1 MARKAIRGYTEK
13 SYYDNTTFKGIVAT
27 TDPLNEGSFAHM
39 VNFDISDTGSSIKPR
54 CGFLTTDFVIKEGQA
69 YNTVKLKADST
80 LYFYEP
86 SLQQYIFVDFSTFK
100 FTSEELG
107 DYTYSISAYAVAFN
121 AEIVE
126 GHTNKHFVATRI
138 TNVDLDDIINLFVHN
153 DEDDYKNIR
162 LGLTRTV
169 FKNTLA
175 QHITDDYLISKYII
189 KHRFNAYT
197 PYTWIELYY
206 RKEGSSYED
215 ITFDADTVVISFVNT
230 EDIASIDSNNRN
242 IASTKSIIPDP
253 LQKIY
258 PEDSKDLAYNQF
270 PFIYTKDNS
279 SGKYISS
286 TTDNLDITLIPH
298 FLLRENVD
306 KSTWAY
312 SYTITSTRYN
322 NNITSDNTC
331 YSSLY
336 SISTNEN
343 INSMYTTY
351 LQSEAEKVSKVDSDW
366 KLVHLN
372 SLVNEVSPDN
382 IASVY
387 FYWMYASALAT
398 PNFEQFYGLRSLYS
412 GYYDSDDN
420 TDEHMFSDLLEYS
433 NRVNFS
439 DYDYYTSRYFT
450 DSVLVYVVPNID
462 KSKIQV
468 FNNGN
473 VIIDELWHFMNQL
486 SDDMQVFNDSNC
498 STYSRAHAIVT
509 KFNGRTNISNKELIS
524 ILSSIDCKDI
534 RFIIVP
540 FSDITETFTYDK
552 NAKITKEGLKYY
564 KHYSMY
570 TGILFDDT
578 DPVSVHELCT
588 YLRSNQHTNIV
599 FKYMQT
605 AAAVDIESTAE
616 LKINDSI
623 AAQVMPSYSKL
634 MSRRDN
640 NIRYYIYTADTPIS
654 SKIDVGN
661 VQVNDTGAYLPHEDH
676 LYQYFYIR
684 RYTFESG
691 VSHYTSSVPLLA
703 PVVYNPDR
711 TSTSEILSKYR
722 CLIDVSLWIP
732 HSISI
737 TEQHAQSH
745 FNLTDGL
752 LYLDVLDPKLKDLRD
767 RGYFDNGVNLTMYIT
782 PHVIYETLND
792 LVSNPY
798 TIHDVT
804 YIHSYTPLF
813 MSTLVTLGAYP
824 TYIIDKLQD
833 DPYDIIES
841 NKWCVFHSEQG
852 DRLVTWV
859 SNKVYVSEANNYY
872 YFKDANK
879 YTYPEKVLKV
889 IQFKN
894 TLLVFTPIN
903 LYSIYPYEDTIMVES
918 GKDEEGNTQ
927 YVQNKVIYY
936 ATLPV
941 LYNLMLTEQYIDAI
955 QVFNQMVLFY
965 SADGQ
970 LFMIKP
976 TATIDNDTKFTIQY
990 FNKSANDI
998 LANYDTY
1005 MNERLQVY
1013 GYSGDYLISDKTKV
1027 GIKVQVNINYIK
1039 IFYTYKDYTYILIY
1053 DVINNYFYSYDT
1065 MSFSDIKDIF
1075 FTEEGDVY
1083 VSTSHL
1089 GDKEKY
1095 LFFTTKNNRPNEVDN
1110 NIDEAIYNNFV
1121 NYDIKTELDTGILN
1135 LNTHL
1140 KKRFRDLHTV
1150 YKNITATYLNMEV
1163 ETFIDCVPA
1172 QVVFNDSI
1180 EVKSS
1185 TTDGAIEHVYDC
1197 VEIKNTNDILK
1208 QNALFDFSLFTS
1220 NKMLTHY
1227 TNIPCLGKQFRLRLR
1242 FNSKGVYKL
1251 QSYGITF
1258 KEHQI

>member
-1 MARKAIRGYTEK
+1 MARKAVRGYTEK
-13 SYYDNTTFKGIVAT
+13 SYYDNTSFKGIVAT

-39 VNFDISDTGSSIKPR
+39 VNFDISDTGSSVKPR
-54 CGFLTTDFVIKEGQA
+54 CGFLTTDFVIKEGQL

-121 AEIVE
+121 AEIVK

-138 TNVDLDDIINLFVHN
+138 TNVDLNDIINLFVHN

-162 LGLTRTV
+162 LGLTHTV

-175 QHITDDYLISKYII
+175 QHITDDYMISKYIV
-189 KHRFNAYT
+189 KHSFNSYT

-215 ITFDADTVVISFVNT
+215 VTFDADTVVVSFVNT
-230 EDIASIDSNNRN
+230 EDTGSIDPNNRN
-242 IASTKSIIPDP
+242 IASTKSIIPDL

-258 PEDSKDLAYNQF
+258 PVDSKDLAYNQF
-270 PFIYTKDNS
+270 SFIYAKDNN

-306 KSTWAY
+306 KSTWTY
-312 SYTITSTRYN
+312 SYTLTSTRYN
-322 NNITSDNTC
+322 NNLTSDNTWH
-331 YSSLY
+331 SNLY
-336 SISTNEN
+336 SISTNEDVHS
-343 INSMYTTY
+343 IYTAH
-351 LQSEAEKVSKVDSDW
+351 LKAEAERVSQVDDDMG
-366 KLVHLN
+366 LVHLN
-372 SLVNEVSPDN
+372 SLVDKVSPDN

-387 FYWMYASALAT
+387 FYWMYASVLST

-412 GYYDSDDN
+412 GYYEPD
-420 TDEHMFSDLLEYS
+420 TGEQLMSDLLEYS
-433 NRVNFS
+433 NRIDFS
-439 DYDYYTSRYFT
+439 DYDYYTSSYFT

-468 FNNGN
+468 FKPDYAINEFSNF
-473 VIIDELWHFMNQL
+473 IYYL
-486 SDDMQVFNDSNC
+486 SETMQIFHDSIC
-498 STYSRAHAIVT
+498 STYNGTHDIVT
-509 KFNGRTNISNKELIS
+509 KFKKHTNISNKELVS

-564 KHYSMY
+564 KHYSMH

-578 DPVSVHELCT
+578 EPVSVHELCT
-588 YLRSNQHTNIV
+588 YLRNNQHTNIV

-605 AAAVDIESTAE
+605 AAAIDIDSSAE
-616 LKINDSI
+616 FLLKNSI
-623 AAQVMPSYSKL
+623 TAQVMPSHNKL
-634 MSRRDN
+634 INSRNN
-640 NIRYYIYTADTPIS
+640 NIKYYIYTADTPINS
-654 SKIDVGN
+654 SIDVGN
-661 VQVNDTGAYLPHEDH
+661 VQENGTGSYLSYKEHIR
-676 LYQYFYIR
+676 QYFYTS
-684 RYTFESG
+684 RYVYEGGT
-691 VSHYTSSVPLLA
+691 TILPSSVPLLA

-722 CLIDVSLWIP
+722 CLIDSYLWIP
-732 HSISI
+732 YSISI
-737 TEQHAQSH
+737 TEQHTQSH
-745 FNLTDGL
+745 FNITDGL
-752 LYLDVLDPKLKDLRD
+752 LHLDVLDPKLKDLRD
-767 RGYFDNGVNLTMYIT
+767 RGYFDNGVNITMYII
-782 PHVIYETLND
+782 PYVIYKTLND

-798 TIHDVT
+798 TLYDTT
-804 YIHSYTPLF
+804 YIRSYTSLF
-813 MSTLVTLGAYP
+813 MSTLVTLGSYP
-824 TYIIDKLQD
+824 TYIIDKLKD
-833 DPYDIIES
+833 DPYAIIQS

-852 DRLVTWV
+852 DRLVAWTE
-859 SNKVYVSEANNYY
+859 NKVYVSEANNYY
-872 YFKDANK
+872 YFKEDNK
-879 YTYPEKVLKV
+879 YTYPEKILKV

-903 LYSIYPYEDTIMVES
+903 LYSIYPYEDTIMVEK

-927 YVQNKVIYY
+927 YVQSKVIYY

-1013 GYSGDYLISDKTKV
+1013 GYSGDYLINDKTEV
-1027 GIKVQVNINYIK
+1027 SIKVQVNINYIK

-1053 DVINNYFYSYDT
+1053 DVINNYYYAYDT
-1065 MSFSDIKDIF
+1065 LSFSDIKDIF

-1083 VSTSHL
+1083 VSTTSL
-1089 GDKEKY
+1089 GDDKKY
-1095 LFFTTKNNRPNEVDN
+1095 LFFTIKNNRPNEVDN

-1121 NYDIKTELDTGILN
+1121 NYDIQTELDTGVLN

-1172 QVVFNDSI
+1172 QVVFSDSI
-1180 EVKSS
+1180 EVQSNELGG
-1185 TTDGAIEHVYDC
+1185 TTEHVYDC
-1197 VEIKNTNDILK
+1197 VKVKNTNDILK